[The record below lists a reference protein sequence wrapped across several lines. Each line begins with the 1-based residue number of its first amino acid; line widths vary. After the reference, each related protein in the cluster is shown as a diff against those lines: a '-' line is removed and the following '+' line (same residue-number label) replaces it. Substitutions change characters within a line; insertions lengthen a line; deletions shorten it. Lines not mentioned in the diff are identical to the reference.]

1 MAKPLLD
8 IAIMLKDISMINLK
22 GMQENGYDYCGDTGV
37 PCKYFFVLRGDGEV
51 SLQHIHCYA
60 ENSENFVDQIIFRDF
75 ISSHLKY
82 AKEYESLK
90 QELYK
95 QYPNDRKKYTAGKVA
110 FFNKIKQ
117 IANGN
122 SNVSK

>member
-1 MAKPLLD
+1 
-8 IAIMLKDISMINLK
+8 
-22 GMQENGYDYCGDTGV
+22 MQENGYDYWGDTGV
-37 PCKYFFVLRGDGEV
+37 PGKYFFVLRGEDEV

-60 ENSENFVDQIIFRDF
+60 ENSEHFVDQINFRDF
-75 ISSHLKY
+75 ISSHPEY

-117 IANGN
+117 IANKN
-122 SNVSK
+122 CNE